1 MRCTLLTTGQLAWLL
16 CRLSRLGRGNEAAA
30 HLDACIEEA
39 PQPVGEDAG
48 LGAHKNAH
56 KCGPE
61 DAVACMNPLVR
72 ELLLL
77 LLLALQTT
85 GYLELQEH
93 QQAVQLPGCSTRHM
107 V

>member
-1 MRCTLLTTGQLAWLL
+1 MRCILLTTGQLAWLL
-16 CRLSRLGRGNEAAA
+16 CRLSRLGRGNESAA

-48 LGAHKNAH
+48 LGAHQNAH

-77 LLLALQTT
+77 LLLLALQET
-85 GYLELQEH
+85 GCLGL